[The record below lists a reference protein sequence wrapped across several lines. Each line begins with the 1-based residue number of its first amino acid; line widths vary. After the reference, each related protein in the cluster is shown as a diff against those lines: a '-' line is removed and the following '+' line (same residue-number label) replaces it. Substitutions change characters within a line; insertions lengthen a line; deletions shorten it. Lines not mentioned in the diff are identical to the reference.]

1 MLNLTQF
8 PIITLAKTINVL
20 IPANTTAGTS
30 IFLPYDAE
38 INNSILRGAMINNAS
53 TIISTYTNGIINIS
67 NVDLN
72 LLYINLT
79 NEKEEVIID
88 SLPCKS
94 LVNYIS
100 DTNKSI
106 RRFNTKIN
114 LSKSF
119 IKLTDVL
126 TNDANQNQLL
136 SITFYYKPIKWQ

>member
-136 SITFYYKPIKWQ
+136 SITFYYKPINWQ

>member
-1 MLNLTQF
+1 
-8 PIITLAKTINVL
+8 
-20 IPANTTAGTS
+20 
-30 IFLPYDAE
+30 
-38 INNSILRGAMINNAS
+38 
-53 TIISTYTNGIINIS
+53 
-67 NVDLN
+67 
-72 LLYINLT
+72 
-79 NEKEEVIID
+79 
-88 SLPCKS
+88 

-136 SITFYYKPIKWQ
+136 SITFYYKPINWQ